1 MDYCRIKAEELNTLY
16 EKFKR
21 MYPTNRSKA
30 KLELYNYLVRNCN
43 IDWNAAVDIV
53 TNLIE

>member
-1 MDYCRIKAEELNTLY
+1 MKAEELNTLY
-16 EKFKR
+16 EKFKQ

-43 IDWNAAVDIV
+43 IAGTAAVDIV
-53 TNLIE
+53 TNIIE